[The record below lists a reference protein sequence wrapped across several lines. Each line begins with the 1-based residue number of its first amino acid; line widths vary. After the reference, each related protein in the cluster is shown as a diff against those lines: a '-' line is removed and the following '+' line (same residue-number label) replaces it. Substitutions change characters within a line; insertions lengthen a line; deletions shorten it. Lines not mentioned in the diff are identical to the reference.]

1 VSVFDPQCP
10 PSSGWRVRA
19 YEIVFEADTRAGMI
33 FDLSLLVAILASVVV
48 ISLETVQTIAESY
61 RGGLRVVEW
70 VLTGLFTIEY
80 VARVVVVG
88 DRRRYMTSFMG
99 LIDLLA
105 LLPTYASLF
114 IADAQALQIIRALRL
129 LRVFR
134 LLELGPFL
142 QEGNTLIRAF
152 TASRYKIGVFLGT
165 ILIIVVI
172 QGALIYFVEHKVN
185 DGFSSIPRSIYWA
198 VVTLTTVG
206 YGDISPITVPGQ
218 ALATLL
224 MLLGYGV
231 IAVPTGILTAQLTQE
246 ARAREQAAE
255 PLVHPHS
262 ARTDQCAAPL
272 PGEAVIDGAELGSP
286 SDTLR

>member
-10 PSSGWRVRA
+10 PTSGWRVRA

-33 FDLSLLVAILASVVV
+33 FDISLLLAILVSVVV

-61 RGGLRVVEW
+61 RGGLRAVEW
-70 VLTGLFTIEY
+70 ILTGLFTVEY
-80 VARVVVVG
+80 AVRVIVVG

-99 LIDLLA
+99 LVDLLA

-114 IADAQALQIIRALRL
+114 IADAQSLQIIRALRL

-134 LLELGPFL
+134 VLELGPFL
-142 QEGNTLIRAF
+142 QEGNSLIRAF

-172 QGALIYFVEHKVN
+172 QGALIYFIEHEVN
-185 DGFSSIPRSIYWA
+185 DDFSSIPRSIYWA

-231 IAVPTGILTAQLTQE
+231 IAVPTGIVTAQLAQD
-246 ARAREQAAE
+246 ARARERAPE

-262 ARTDQCAAPL
+262 ASTDQCAAPL
-272 PGEAVIDGAELGSP
+272 PGETVIDGAELGSP
-286 SDTLR
+286 SEMLR